1 MKLCISTLA
10 CPAWTLQ
17 QIVDFCASAGV
28 QGIDFRGVA
37 SEIDITRLPQFT
49 TDIVQT
55 LQMMGEKNL
64 VMPCLNLSTALV
76 TPDEA
81 RWTNFLEETQR
92 YAQLAEQSRTKYL
105 RIFGGTIPKELTR
118 EQGRELAIR
127 HLRQLI
133 KIAKPRGAM
142 LLLETHDDWSTS
154 DEILEILGSFSSDE
168 VGVLWDFEH
177 SHKKGESLRHT
188 AQQLKRFI
196 RHTHVKDYA
205 GDERHTPTL
214 LGEGVLPLAE
224 CVEVLKEIDYHG
236 WYCLEAE
243 KRWRAETPEP
253 EISIPQFVAYMTKLL
268 NEHD

>member
-10 CPAWTLQ
+10 CPTWPLQ
-17 QIVDFCASAGV
+17 QIVDFCAAAGV
-28 QGIDFRGVA
+28 QGIDFRGIA

-49 TDIVQT
+49 TELFQT

-64 VMPCLNLSTALV
+64 VMPCLNLSVTLV
-76 TPDEA
+76 TPDES
-81 RWTNFLEETQR
+81 RWTSFLEETSR
-92 YAQLAEQSRTKYL
+92 YAILAEQSHTKYL
-105 RIFGGTIPKELTR
+105 RVFGGTVPKDFTR
-118 EQGRELAIR
+118 EQARELAIR
-127 HLRQLI
+127 HLRQLV
-133 KIAKPRGAM
+133 KIARPRGAM
-142 LLLETHDDWSTS
+142 ILLETHDDWATS
-154 DEILEILGSFSSDE
+154 DEVLEIIGSFSPDE

-177 SHKKGESLRHT
+177 SYKKGEPLRHT

-214 LGEGVLPLAE
+214 LGQGVLPLPE
-224 CVEVLKEIDYHG
+224 CVAALKEIDYHG

-253 EISIPQFVAYMTKLL
+253 EVSIPQFVEYMTPLIS
-268 NEHD
+268 